1 MNNTNSIFDSFFKSL
16 IEMNNNGIEMRISNC
31 KKRGDTNTII
41 RISDTETQTRLY
53 NYLTK
58 QGYECF
64 FLERNS
70 RDNLYSSECRRMK
83 INW

>member
-16 IEMNNNGIEMRISNC
+16 IEMNNNSIEMRISNC
-31 KKRGDTNTII
+31 KRRGDTNTII
-41 RISDTETQTRLY
+41 RINDIETQTRLY
-53 NYLTK
+53 DYLMK
-58 QGYECF
+58 QGYECS

-83 INW
+83 ISW